1 MNDRGRFLGLAVI
14 AGSGSA
20 LAALPSPA
28 EAKRKSKTA
37 PKTAPPP
44 PAAKVNP
51 TEDLMREH
59 GILLRVLLIYEEGMR
74 RLEGG
79 STILAD
85 IFSFTLRLS
94 QRFFEGYHQKLGE
107 DHAFSEMG
115 DARKRNELTP
125 VLRGADDD

>member
-74 RLEGG
+74 RVEEGWPISDENFG
-79 STILAD
+79 STLGI
-85 IFSFTLRLS
+85 RLGVS
-94 QRFFEGYHQKLGE
+94 VAQYQKLEKGYMV
-107 DHAFSEMG
+107 SEM
-115 DARKRNELTP
+115 
-125 VLRGADDD
+125 

>member
-1 MNDRGRFLGLAVI
+1 MNDRRRFLGLAVI
-14 AGSGSA
+14 AGSGYA

-37 PKTAPPP
+37 PKTASPP

-74 RLEGG
+74 R
-79 STILAD
+79 
-85 IFSFTLRLS
+85 RW
-94 QRFFEGYHQKLGE
+94 KLPE
-107 DHAFSEMG
+107 S
-115 DARKRNELTP
+115 LP
-125 VLRGADDD
+125 S